1 MLIDLIYYSYT
12 VVNNLEVSRKLKSR
26 YMQRKISFG
35 VYSIH
40 SIAQNKKIRK
50 IYWSGLCTDILY
62 LWKTIEFLVIFLLL
76 DFIPNGS
83 SNVSI
88 I

>member
-1 MLIDLIYYSYT
+1 
-12 VVNNLEVSRKLKSR
+12 
-26 YMQRKISFG
+26 MQRKISFG

-40 SIAQNKKIRK
+40 SIAQNKKFRK

-76 DFIPNGS
+76 DFIPNSS

-88 I
+88 ISRQVALISDFGNVRLLVPSVC